1 MNTTSLNKQELI
13 EGLKQAMLEL
23 FQEQP
28 DLITE
33 IITESLE
40 EIGLA
45 KAINQERKN
54 DFVSEEVIR
63 EILKNKNEDP
73 F

>member
-23 FQEQP
+23 FQEQA

-33 IITESLE
+33 IKPESLE

-63 EILKNKNEDP
+63 EILKDKE
-73 F
+73 

>member
-1 MNTTSLNKQELI
+1 
-13 EGLKQAMLEL
+13 
-23 FQEQP
+23 
-28 DLITE
+28 LITE
-33 IITESLE
+33 IKPESLE

-63 EILKNKNEDP
+63 EILKDKE
-73 F
+73 